1 MLKVFL
7 PLIDFHTKPY
17 IHTFTNISMYSF
29 IPCTDIPSYIHTYLQ
44 CMHTYFPDKL
54 TCKHTYTPT
63 YIHTYIHI
71 RVVSKEK
78 HVEVERALEKG
89 MRLNYFPLLN
99 NALRYIERMHL
110 EVLDTVLSTAKR
122 YTYIHTYIHSC
133 DIFLK

>member
-1 MLKVFL
+1 
-7 PLIDFHTKPY
+7 
-17 IHTFTNISMYSF
+17 MYLF
-29 IPCTDIPSYIHTYLQ
+29 ILHTDIPSYIHTYIHSNKV
-44 CMHTYFPDKL
+44 CIDKL
-54 TCKHTYTPT
+54 TCKHT

-110 EVLDTVLSTAKR
+110 EVLDTVLSAAKR
-122 YTYIHTYIHSC
+122 YTYIHTYIYTYNSTLFEIRTYIHT
-133 DIFLK
+133 

>member
-1 MLKVFL
+1 
-7 PLIDFHTKPY
+7 
-17 IHTFTNISMYSF
+17 
-29 IPCTDIPSYIHTYLQ
+29 
-44 CMHTYFPDKL
+44 MHTYIPDKL
-54 TCKHTYTPT
+54 TCKHI

-110 EVLDTVLSTAKR
+110 EVLDTILSTAKR

-133 DIFLK
+133 DIFFKINKQF

>member
-1 MLKVFL
+1 MVQVT
-7 PLIDFHTKPY
+7 H
-17 IHTFTNISMYSF
+17 
-29 IPCTDIPSYIHTYLQ
+29 IHTYL
-44 CMHTYFPDKL
+44 Y
-54 TCKHTYTPT
+54 T
-63 YIHTYIHI
+63 YILI

-122 YTYIHTYIHSC
+122 YTYIHTHIHTC
-133 DIFLK
+133 IVVIFYF